1 MVKLHFPR
9 RKKSLDLLEFSLIFG
24 IVLLLNAFVAVYFF
38 RLDFTE
44 DKRYSVSPQAKD
56 MLSKLD
62 DPITVEIYLSGK
74 LDPDY
79 ERLRRAI
86 EDKLEQFKVYSGAE
100 LTYRFVDPAAESDES
115 IRERQMSMLM
125 QKGVQPMVYLKED
138 GGKKEEVRIFPGA
151 IMTYKERE
159 VPVQFIKGIRFSD
172 PATYL
177 NQAVESVEF
186 ELLQALRKLSS
197 EDFVDIAF
205 IQGHG
210 ELEEQETSSFIRTIG
225 NYYSIQRVDLSKDS
239 ALSRYKAVVVAQPK
253 AKFSEQ
259 EKFVLDQYLM
269 KGGSLLYLIDPLEVR
284 KDSLKNGETYAV
296 IRDVNL
302 DDQLFKY
309 GVRVN
314 SGLVQDLQCGVI
326 PVQTGMNG
334 ETQLLNFPYYPLF
347 YNFSTHPI
355 VKNLDA
361 VYGKFSS
368 YIDTVKTS
376 GVNKYPLIFSSSNAR
391 TVSAPLQIDLDALR
405 KDATPEKFSQGG
417 LIIAELMEGKFT
429 SLYKNRPSPIAGV
442 SVIQEAKQAGKVAVV
457 ADGDI
462 MINDWDQASKQPL
475 PLGYDKYTRAQFSN
489 SDFLLNT
496 LDYLTGQPLIM
507 VRGKDIVLRPL
518 NKFKA
523 QEERLYWQ
531 VINLVVPAL
540 LVVLIGIALY
550 IIRKRRYSRFGNGS
564 N

>member
-9 RKKSLDLLEFSLIFG
+9 RKKSLDILEFFLIFG
-24 IVLLLNAFVAVYFF
+24 IILLLNAFVAIYFF

-86 EDKLEQFKVYSGAE
+86 EDKLEQFKVYSGTE
-100 LTYRFVDPAAESDES
+100 LVYRFVDPSAEADES

-125 QKGVQPMVYLKED
+125 QKGVQPMVYLKEE
-138 GGKKEEVRIFPGA
+138 GGKKEQVRIFPGA

-205 IQGHG
+205 VEGHG
-210 ELEEQETSSFIRTIG
+210 ELNEQEASSFIRTIG
-225 NYYSIQRVDLSKDS
+225 NYYSIQRIDLSKDT
-239 ALSRYKAVVVAQPK
+239 ALSRFKTVVVAQPK
-253 AKFSEQ
+253 MKFSEQ

-284 KDSLKNGETYAV
+284 QDSLKNGETFAV
-296 IRDVNL
+296 IRDVNI

-314 SGLVQDLQCGVI
+314 TGLVQDLQCGVI

-361 VYGKFSS
+361 VYGKFAS

-391 TVSAPLQIDLDALR
+391 TVAAPLQIDLDNLR
-405 KDATPEKFSQGG
+405 KDATPENFNQGG
-417 LIIAELMEGKFT
+417 LIVAGLMEGKFT
-429 SLYKNRPSPIAGV
+429 SLYKNRPSPIPGV
-442 SVIQEAKQAGKVAVV
+442 KVIPDAEKPGKVVVV
-457 ADGDI
+457 ADGDM
-462 MINDWDQASKQPL
+462 MINDWDPSSKQPL

-523 QEERLYWQ
+523 QEERVYWQ

>member
-1 MVKLHFPR
+1 MVNFNFPR
-9 RKKSLDLLEFSLIFG
+9 RKKSLDLLEFSLILG
-24 IVLLLNAFVAVYFF
+24 IMVLLNALVAVYFF

-44 DKRYSVSPQAKD
+44 DKRYSVSPQAKE

-62 DPITVEIYLSGK
+62 DPITVEIYLTGK

-86 EDKLEQFKVYSGAE
+86 EDKLEQFKVYSGSE
-100 LTYRFVDPAAESDES
+100 LSYRFIDPSAETDEN
-115 IRERQMSMLM
+115 IRERQMSLLM
-125 QKGVQPMVYLKED
+125 QKGVQPMVYQKEE
-138 GGKKEEVRIFPGA
+138 GGKKEQVRIFPGA
-151 IMTYKERE
+151 IVIYKERE
-159 VPVQFIKGIRFSD
+159 VPVQFIKGVRFSD
-172 PATYL
+172 PATYV

-205 IQGHG
+205 IEGHG
-210 ELEEQETSSFIRTIG
+210 ELGERDASSFIRTIG
-225 NYYSIQRVDLSKDS
+225 NYYSIHRLDLSKDT
-239 ALSRYKAVVVAQPK
+239 ALSRFKAVVVAQPQT
-253 AKFSEQ
+253 KFSEQ
-259 EKFVLDQYLM
+259 EKFILDQYLM

-284 KDSLKNGETYAV
+284 QDSLKNGETFAV
-296 IRDVNL
+296 IRDLNL

-314 SGLVQDLQCGVI
+314 TGLVQDLQCGII

-347 YNFSTHPI
+347 YNFSKHPI

-368 YIDTVKTS
+368 YIDTVKTN
-376 GVNKYPLIFSSSNAR
+376 GVNKYPLVFSSSNAR
-391 TVSAPLQIDLDALR
+391 TVAAPLEIDLDALR
-405 KDATPEKFSQGG
+405 KDATPEKFHQSG
-417 LIIAELMEGKFT
+417 LIIANLMEGQFT
-429 SLYKNRPSPIAGV
+429 SLYKNRPSPV
-442 SVIQEAKQAGKVAVV
+442 SGKTVVPDAVKPGKVLVV
-457 ADGDI
+457 ADGDL
-462 MINDWDQASKQPL
+462 MINDWDPASKQPL
-475 PLGYDKYTRAQFSN
+475 PLGYDKYTRTQFSN
-489 SDFLLNT
+489 SDFLLNS

-531 VINLVVPAL
+531 VVNLVFPAL
-540 LVVLIGIALY
+540 LIVSIGIALY
-550 IIRKRRYSRFGNGS
+550 AIRKKRYSKFGNGS